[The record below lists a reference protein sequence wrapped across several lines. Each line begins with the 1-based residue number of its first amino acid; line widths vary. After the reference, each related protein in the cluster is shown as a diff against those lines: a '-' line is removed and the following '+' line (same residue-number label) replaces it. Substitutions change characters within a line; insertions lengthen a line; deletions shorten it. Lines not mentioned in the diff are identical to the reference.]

1 MSILAAAAAA
11 LPAVTATSTVAATA
25 SAVATASTIASDI
38 TSFVSTT
45 VPSMV
50 ASVLP
55 SGYTTTSPLLN
66 FEPLNLMSVQFEI
79 TATAVGA
86 VSGALIAVRKRFD
99 IIGVVTLAVVAGL
112 GGGIIRDVLLQKYGI
127 AAFQHEYLLWTALVA
142 ALIGFFFA
150 DLVRSGRRLFLLVD
164 ALSLGLFAVIGAD
177 KGLIAN
183 IGVFAAILLGA
194 ITSTGGGIMR
204 DVLTGEVPNVLQPG
218 SLYAA
223 AAVLGSITYVT
234 LVAWLDVVKPAAA
247 LVAVLVT
254 LGLRL
259 LSVLFGWSTPRP
271 VDLSPRVKKL
281 VPMRVRRAARKVS
294 DVLPEVP
301 SPPGT
306 AWHAE
311 GSVDDEAGQRKA
323 SDAEADGRT
332 GPSAPPGGGEAPSG
346 TDQGPPTAS
355 TSESPRGTRD

>member
-1 MSILAAAAAA
+1 MSLLLAAASTLPTVAAA
-11 LPAVTATSTVAATA
+11 STVTATSSAIPSAAA
-25 SAVATASTIASDI
+25 IASDI
-38 TSFVSTT
+38 ASFVTT
-45 VPSMV
+45 SVPSMV
-50 ASVLP
+50 ASALP

-66 FEPLNLMSVQFEI
+66 QQPLNVMSLQFEV

-86 VSGALIAVRKRFD
+86 LSGALIAVRKRFD

-112 GGGIIRDVLLQKYGI
+112 GGGIIRDILLQKYGI
-127 AAFQHEYLLWTALVA
+127 AAFQHEYLLWTALIA
-142 ALIGFFFA
+142 ALVGFFFA

-183 IGVFAAILLGA
+183 IGVFAAIMLGA
-194 ITSTGGGIMR
+194 ITSTGGGVLR

-223 AAVLGSITYVT
+223 AAVLGSIAYVT

-247 LVAVLVT
+247 LVAVLIT

-259 LSVLFGWSTPRP
+259 LSVWFGWSTPRP
-271 VDLSPRVKKL
+271 IDLSPKVKGL
-281 VPMRVRRAARKVS
+281 MPLRLRNAAQKVGS
-294 DVLPEVP
+294 VLPEVP

-306 AWHAE
+306 AWHPE
-311 GSVDDEAGQRKA
+311 GTPG
-323 SDAEADGRT
+323 DAT
-332 GPSAPPGGGEAPSG
+332 GPAGKQTAEEGTPAHPTRGAAPHAPSAAPPDPAEEDGS
-346 TDQGPPTAS
+346 S
-355 TSESPRGTRD
+355 TET